1 MAEAE
6 RKPRSRKTKVKTKV
20 TPTAPVIRVSRKD
33 DSAARQRQLDSTE
46 GATSTSK
53 PENHPTSI
61 TQENRTV
68 PKDIS
73 EEQVENKDRTT
84 SIQEQDTKGVTTGN
98 EDKTVTI
105 QEQETGGIS
114 SLKEPIDTQE
124 NVQANLTSD
133 EISPKPAQDNIPDE
147 KPIELQ
153 DKGTDI
159 SSSNQV
165 TIPEEVDIQ
174 DEKLEPVEEEQ
185 NQMEDAVTESAA
197 DTQTFQLE
205 IPQTDVLPSNEPSE
219 APSEETSMPTHVP
232 DAVVKEESRTEV
244 TTGNTQ
250 VKSAVNLTEAQEED
264 DSVQSEQFPAAS
276 TDTYAMSVEE
286 THSEDILPERFAQPL
301 TEEQLQSLY
310 DNPLLPQ
317 LEEWVDCFLQQTNQ
331 NKHEFYQLVQQYYR
345 SRVSLAE
352 VQTGI
357 TDLQSRQEQ
366 LEGQLWITTDHVVT
380 AQGYCHDNVKVS
392 QTQNYHQVELSGVAC
407 VELSRVLHD
416 TRVQVHE
423 MYALAGYSAML
434 CRLQV
439 ETYLHQVLSSGCTN
453 PDTFDPSL
461 TAERDRV
468 RSCISV
474 LFTFQRR
481 PIRDQQFL
489 EDTQKW
495 IEKLCCCLLTAAT
508 FHDHLFLLNHV
519 LRCPSG
525 VGAWAASL
533 IQVPCPLP
541 DDATDVASAK
551 VHQFLVMLATLFNP
565 IRSRLELLK
574 LLKPVQVGG
583 QTQEQ
588 ADAPLNWTLVDEGGE
603 EEDDSADTW
612 ALLHENDL
620 VMLLQQFPFN
630 RFFCYIMNVHLSDSD
645 IVVSDVTEQHM
656 LWIFAL
662 CSTLVKLLS
671 EGLRNF
677 NRSRYRQF
685 VKRLGRLVRHT
696 IQHVSEVW
704 RLCKG
709 RLEHAQGDAQLPLG
723 KLQVE
728 YDHFFYR
735 SVVCILSAPRVG
747 ALQFLSD
754 LPYQQLSHTMQWQ
767 LLWLLHVDTVQDT
780 PPEEATTITQI
791 KALLQ
796 ESDMMVQMEDK
807 LCDLEQS
814 EAIFLLTACTNMA
827 RSHRGAD
834 NAFVDM
840 VVTHLYQVC
849 YVSSRTREFC
859 SKVGRELL
867 SSICLVH
874 PKAVSTLLERV
885 GSTMDHV
892 GLMSLY
898 LYKEMP
904 LHLWLPQSPDMVLL
918 ETWLLQSELHTP
930 EHRLARLIAAQL
942 NWGTNA
948 QGDRLFLPLE
958 LHRWM
963 GLLLTQVSNH
973 FMYNKEQAGLIA
985 AGIKQVTQLAAAA
998 RLTVGP
1004 DQQLTSWLWEVALQL
1019 RLHATEQP
1027 QPALSAGTIAQAV
1040 MEDVPNFTNDSSL
1053 QHLQRAV
1060 KTDMPIAL
1068 YIALAMTSVGH
1079 DKSEFLSSGLPL
1091 LLQLVEGGHI
1101 VPTIHVLAKITPLFL
1116 TCQHNILQE
1125 KRLLKVVEKV
1135 IQSDHSLTS
1144 SDMGPHCKLLCSMI
1158 QFQVQSGFVSARVSS
1173 TTVLELWVRL
1183 LTSLPQWWY
1192 NPQVLQVLDSL
1203 LQTAFRCKGGED
1215 MTISILY
1222 DRYKALLSTKTDP
1235 GVLVSLVSW
1244 MSSST
1249 GPPTFLDKPTQ
1260 TGVWVAYQVLQAES
1274 MWEEDTQ
1281 LRKMLENA
1289 LQQDSN
1295 ISVDGAVKNVSS
1307 ELHLPSAPPIHR
1319 LMIYRW
1325 AQQALATPLDHPLL
1339 PLIWQRFFQ
1348 IYLHRPAAD
1357 SGMSGRGGVGHRFF
1371 QAHAQSSLLK
1381 RLKKR
1386 LQETADFHYAASK
1399 KPTMTLDISSDTAP
1413 EDQREEP
1420 LVPSSDSAGVHH
1432 NLSKLFHSFYLWI
1445 DEPRLHD
1452 PNLYLP
1458 ALPQQYDAERLLS
1471 LFKNSQDTWLEFVD
1485 MDRVERDIAVMATE
1499 WVQHRQVKTVA
1510 ASRPSPD
1517 FSQPATSPMER
1528 HLMTSDLTQPPP
1540 SSGEMEPPVPGV
1552 PPQVLEDTTLL
1563 LATVEPHLQHL
1574 LHQARMYTE
1583 REQRHLTLDN
1593 TYLDLIPDHYHNK
1606 HVQLTLQIPC
1616 HSSFS
1621 LNSPSCKGP
1630 AQITLQYQEKTVDH
1644 AVDGQLKENRH
1655 QAEQV
1660 VDGAMSPP
1668 QQQLCASALF
1678 VERLITDLVNH
1689 SYSQQQEGTAR
1700 QDTREVGTSLF
1711 YKLVRCVDEDN
1722 RQYPPTRQFFSSCIE
1737 TLGQA
1742 FIRNNPTQAE
1752 FLLRAM
1758 LIMDSEFIGKNPDE
1772 AGKLLQATLAA
1783 PALCGLLG
1791 PHFSPNQAGVAFINM
1806 YTDVTRVPDSHG
1818 VDLAFMLLTKFD
1830 VQMWLESCRPSLTD
1844 RSLLV
1849 DTIRRALLLCG
1860 PEPKTDMLMVF
1871 EVYQSHLQSML
1882 RYSFPDHFGDVL
1894 KVLLQGSDSK
1904 QLSPVCWK
1912 TTLRTLGCTELGST
1926 ADSVTLAS
1934 LTPEQVTETLGWLAS
1949 HYMKLRTGSQQL
1961 TVNGLYCEMEGYVQH
1976 IAQLLGLLF
1985 TTLLQTEPGGSVV
1998 PSHSFESEVESLWAL
2013 LQSAYEPWIAS
2024 LDAAKLGP
2032 SSVPSGVGLCMPWTE
2047 KESELAAGVM
2057 DNFTNCLQ
2065 LLFTKYEGALPT
2077 HSQDVLALTW
2087 RYYASSLARSD
2098 QPHVLKV
2105 YHDSLVTLPW
2115 EHFYPDIH
2123 AFNLMMKLLEESHPV
2138 CQSFLCS
2145 VFIRLDCVTMVSDY
2159 CSHDLPEIVARL
2171 HQCLLHLLVHFSV
2184 QEGEVVRGKIHE
2196 AERFGWHYL
2205 SAAAYQSTMS
2215 WLVDAANPDLVL
2227 FLGQPSPQPLRLMKI
2242 AAGFKPEM
2250 QVQYG
2255 DASRKQQLYV
2265 HGVVELVCR
2274 CVARRKVDI
2283 SCYQPVITGLLG
2295 DIESLAGSALDSHHQ
2310 HSQMVALLSEAL
2322 GLLNNCPPDERK
2334 VETLARF
2341 FWEWLESNSCSCL
2354 VLPVVTAGC
2363 RTLASPAHMARM
2375 VECGIEVF
2383 LISGL
2388 VENVQNSWDQVLAAV
2403 EIPELAQEDFL
2414 SECLEHGCFLTL
2426 YAYVLQRLPMGQ
2438 GPKDEMRLAEQLLTW
2453 TAAAKPRADN
2463 EAKLL
2468 LWWWQVLRIC
2478 LQQVDRNLPLK
2489 DVFCALMNLTSSLTT
2504 LGEDKSATGLL
2515 GALGLGKRSPLSHR
2529 FRLVCRGLST
2539 FLLAQAR
2546 SVSFLR
2552 LQPGDPHA
2560 VGQALSGPLPGVLPT
2575 TEGPSPKAVQSL
2587 ANLEALQTNKQYS
2600 SLKSHIQYIYS
2611 FTVDPLHTLRDAP
2624 PLLTH
2629 LAQLLFQDQ
2638 NYLSLLHVQAQ
2649 GTYHR

>member
-1 MAEAE
+1 MFRVQRLTKMAEAE
-6 RKPRSRKTKVKTKV
+6 RKPRSTSRKTKAKTKV
-20 TPTAPVIRVSRKD
+20 TPTAPSRRGTSKD
-33 DSAARQRQLDSTE
+33 ESVAGRRQLDSTVE
-46 GATSTSK
+46 TRI
-53 PENHPTSI
+53 PLELEDRQI
-61 TQENRTV
+61 TCTTEENRTV
-68 PKDIS
+68 PKDIAEHEDDS
-73 EEQVENKDRTT
+73 NSV
-84 SIQEQDTKGVTTGN
+84 QEKVIEDITARN
-98 EDKTVTI
+98 EDSCKTV
-105 QEQETGGIS
+105 QDQETEDIS
-114 SLKEPIDTQE
+114 SIKEPVDTQE
-124 NVQANLTSD
+124 NKQVNLTSK
-133 EISPKPAQDNIPDE
+133 EIPTQHLPDSIPDA
-147 KPIELQ
+147 ELQ
-153 DKGTDI
+153 VQAKDSNIT
-159 SSSNQV
+159 SSNYV
-165 TIPEEVDIQ
+165 TFPEEV
-174 DEKLEPVEEEQ
+174 ETKNKTLEEFEEEQ
-185 NQMEDAVTESAA
+185 NQEEDPPVSTPEVVLSVTTESAA
-197 DTQTFQLE
+197 VETQTCQPEE
-205 IPQTDVLPSNEPSE
+205 IPQTNVLPSNEASE
-219 APSEETSMPTHVP
+219 AQSEPVEIPEVAT
-232 DAVVKEESRTEV
+232 KEEGRKESTTEE
-244 TTGNTQ
+244 TQ
-250 VKSAVNLTEAQEED
+250 VKYVVNLTVTQEED
-264 DSVQSEQFPAAS
+264 DSVQGEQLPVAS
-276 TDTYAMSVEE
+276 TDAHSVSIEE
-286 THSEDILPERFAQPL
+286 TQVLPEGFTQPL
-301 TEEQLQSLY
+301 TQEQLQSLY

-331 NKHEFYQLVQQYYR
+331 SKHEFYQLVQQYFR

-352 VQTGI
+352 VHAGI
-357 TDLQSRQEQ
+357 ADLQSRQEQ
-366 LEGQLWITTDHVVT
+366 LEDQLWVTTDHIVT

-392 QTQNYHQVELSGVAC
+392 QTQNYKQVELSGVAC

-416 TRVQVHE
+416 TRVQVHDT
-423 MYALAGYSAML
+423 YALAGYSAIL

-439 ETYLHQVLSSGCTN
+439 ETYLHQVLSTCQTDS
-453 PDTFDPSL
+453 DTFDPNM
-461 TAERDRV
+461 TAQRERV

-489 EDTQKW
+489 EDIQNW
-495 IEKLCCCLLTAAT
+495 IEKLSCCLLRTAT
-508 FHDHLFLLNHV
+508 FHDRLFLLNHV

-525 VGAWAASL
+525 VGSWAAVL
-533 IQVPCPLP
+533 IQVPCPSP
-541 DDATDVASAK
+541 DDSADVASAQ

-565 IRSRLELLK
+565 IRNRLELLK
-574 LLKPVQVGG
+574 LLKPVQVAG

-603 EEDDSADTW
+603 EEDDSTDTW

-620 VMLLQQFPFN
+620 VLLLQQFPFN
-630 RFFCYIMNVHLSDSD
+630 RFFCYVMNVHLSDTD
-645 IVVSDVTEQHM
+645 LVVSEVTERHM

-709 RLEHAQGDAQLPLG
+709 RLEHAQGDTQLPVG
-723 KLQVE
+723 KLQLE

-767 LLWLLHVDTVQDT
+767 LLWLLHVDSIQDS
-780 PPEEATTITQI
+780 PPEEAATITQI

-807 LCDLEQS
+807 LCELEQS

-827 RSHRGAD
+827 RSHTGAD
-834 NAFVDM
+834 NAFVDI
-840 VVTHLYQVC
+840 VVTHLYKLC
-849 YVSSRTREFC
+849 YVSTRTREFC

-874 PKAVSTLLERV
+874 PTAASTLMERV
-885 GSTMDHV
+885 GSTMDQV

-898 LYKEMP
+898 LYKDLP
-904 LHLWLPQSPDMVLL
+904 LHLWLPQAPDMVLL
-918 ETWLLQSELHTP
+918 EKWLLQTELQSP
-930 EHRLARLIAAQL
+930 EHRLARLIAARL

-948 QGDRLFLPLE
+948 QGDRLFLPLK

-963 GLLLTQVSNH
+963 GLLLVQVSNH

-1004 DQQLTSWLWEVALQL
+1004 DQQLSTWLWEVALQL

-1027 QPALSAGTIAQAV
+1027 QPALSAGNSTQAV
-1040 MEDVPNFTNDSSL
+1040 SQDIPNLTDDSSL

-1060 KTDMPIAL
+1060 KSDMPIAL
-1068 YIALAMTSVGH
+1068 YTALAMTSVGH
-1079 DKSEFLSSGLPL
+1079 DKTEFLSSGLPL
-1091 LLQLVEGGHI
+1091 LLQLVEGGHV
-1101 VPTIHVLAKITPLFL
+1101 VPTIHILAKITPLFL
-1116 TCQHNILQE
+1116 TCQHNILQD
-1125 KRLLKVVEKV
+1125 KRFLKIVEKV

-1144 SDMGPHCKLLCSMI
+1144 SNMGPHCKLLCSMI

-1173 TTVLELWVRL
+1173 TTVLELWVRM

-1192 NPQVLQVLDSL
+1192 SPQVLQVLDSL

-1244 MSSST
+1244 MSSSV

-1260 TGVWVAYQVLQAES
+1260 SDVWVAYQVLQAES

-1295 ISVDGAVKNVSS
+1295 ITVEGAVKAVSS
-1307 ELHLPSAPPIHR
+1307 ELHLPSAPPLPR

-1325 AQQALATPLDHPLL
+1325 AGQALATPLDHPLL
-1339 PLIWQRFFQ
+1339 PLVWQRFFQ

-1357 SGMSGRGGVGHRFF
+1357 QGMAGRGGVGHRFF
-1371 QAHAQSSLLK
+1371 QAHSQSSLLK
-1381 RLKKR
+1381 KLKKR
-1386 LQETADFHYAASK
+1386 LQEAADFHYAASK
-1399 KPTMTLDISSDTAP
+1399 TPAMTLDVSSDTAP
-1413 EDQREEP
+1413 EDQSEEP
-1420 LVPSSDSAGVHH
+1420 LVPSSDSAGLHH

-1445 DEPRLHD
+1445 EEPRLHD
-1452 PNLYLP
+1452 PDLYLP

-1471 LFKNSQDTWLEFVD
+1471 LFKNSQDAWLEFVD
-1485 MDRVERDIAVMATE
+1485 MEKVERDVAVMATE
-1499 WVQHRQVKTVA
+1499 WVQHRQVKTAVT
-1510 ASRPSPD
+1510 SRSSPD
-1517 FSQPATSPMER
+1517 FSQPATSPLER
-1528 HLMTSDLTQPPP
+1528 HLMASDLTQPPP
-1540 SSGEMEPPVPGV
+1540 HAGEQEPPVPDV
-1552 PPQVLEDTTLL
+1552 PAQVLEDTALL
-1563 LATVEPHLQHL
+1563 MVTVEPHLQHL
-1574 LHQARMYTE
+1574 LHQARMFTE

-1593 TYLDLIPDHYHNK
+1593 KYLDLIPDHFHNK

-1621 LNSPSCKGP
+1621 LNSPNCKGP
-1630 AQITLQYQEKTVDH
+1630 AQITLQYQEKTLDP
-1644 AVDGQLKENRH
+1644 AVDSQLRENRL

-1668 QQQLCASALF
+1668 QQQLCASALY

-1689 SYSQQQEGTAR
+1689 SYSQQQEGGTR
-1700 QDTREVGTSLF
+1700 LDTREAGTSLF
-1711 YKLVRCVDEDN
+1711 YKLVRCVDDDN

-1737 TLGQA
+1737 TLGQ
-1742 FIRNNPTQAE
+1742 
-1752 FLLRAM
+1752 
-1758 LIMDSEFIGKNPDE
+1758 EFIGKNPEE
-1772 AGKLLQATLAA
+1772 AGKLLQATLAT

-1830 VQMWLESCRPSLTD
+1830 VQMWLEGCRPSLTD
-1844 RSLLV
+1844 RSHLV
-1849 DTIRRALLLCG
+1849 DTIGKALLLCG
-1860 PEPKTDMLMVF
+1860 PEPKSDMLMVF

-1894 KVLLQGSDSK
+1894 QVLLQGSDSK
-1904 QLSPVCWK
+1904 ELSPLCWK
-1912 TTLRTLGCTELGST
+1912 NTLKTLGCAELGST
-1926 ADSVTLAS
+1926 GDSVTLTS
-1934 LTPEQVTETLGWLAS
+1934 LTPEQVTEALGWMGS
-1949 HYMKLRTGSQQL
+1949 HYMKLRRSSQQL
-1961 TVNGLYCEMEGYVQH
+1961 VLQGLYCEQQGYVQH
-1976 IAQLLGLLF
+1976 IAQLLRLLF
-1985 TTLLQTEPGGSVV
+1985 TTLLQTDAGSAV
-1998 PSHSFESEVESLWAL
+1998 PSQNFESEVENLWTL

-2024 LDAAKLGP
+2024 LDAAELVS
-2032 SSVPSGVGLCMPWTE
+2032 SSVPSGVGQCMPWTE
-2047 KESELAAGVM
+2047 EECELAAGVM

-2065 LLFTKYEGALPT
+2065 LLFSNYKGALPT
-2077 HSQDVLALTW
+2077 HSHDVLALMW
-2087 RYYASSLARSD
+2087 RYYCSSLARSD
-2098 QPHVLKV
+2098 QPHVLRV

-2115 EHFYPDIH
+2115 EHFYPDIQ
-2123 AFNLMMKLLEESHPV
+2123 AFNFMMKLLEESHPV
-2138 CQSFLCS
+2138 CRSFLCS

-2159 CSHDLPEIVARL
+2159 CRHDPPEIRARL
-2171 HQCLLHLLVHFSV
+2171 LECLLHLLVHFSV
-2184 QEGEVVRGKIHE
+2184 QEGEVVSGRVQE
-2196 AERFGWHYL
+2196 AEQFDWQHL
-2205 SAAAYQSTMS
+2205 SAAAYQNTMS
-2215 WLVDAANPDLVL
+2215 WLVDAANPDVVL
-2227 FLGQPSPQPLRLMKI
+2227 FLGQPSPQPIGLMKI

-2250 QVQYG
+2250 QVQNG
-2255 DASRKQQLYV
+2255 DVLRKQQLYV
-2265 HGVVELVCR
+2265 RGVVELVCR
-2274 CVARRKVDI
+2274 CVARRNLNI
-2283 SCYQPVITGLLG
+2283 SCYQPIITGLLT

-2322 GLLNNCPPDERK
+2322 GLLNNCPPDQNK

-2354 VLPVVTAGC
+2354 VLPLVTAGC

-2383 LISGL
+2383 LNSGL
-2388 VENVQNSWDQVLAAV
+2388 EENVQCGWDQVLAAV
-2403 EIPELAQEDFL
+2403 EIPELAQQDFL
-2414 SECLEHGCFLTL
+2414 SECLQHGCFLTL
-2426 YAYVLQRLPMGQ
+2426 YTCVLQRLPMCQ
-2438 GPKDEMRLAEQLLTW
+2438 APRDEMTLAEQLLSW

-2478 LQQVDRNLPLK
+2478 LQQVDRNQPLK
-2489 DVFCALMNLTSSLTT
+2489 VVFCALMNLTSSLAT
-2504 LGEDKSATGLL
+2504 LGEDKSAAGLL

-2560 VGQALSGPLPGVLPT
+2560 VGQVPPGHLPGMPST
-2575 TEGPSPKAVQSL
+2575 SEGPSPKALQSL

-2600 SLKSHIQYIYS
+2600 SLKSHIQYIHS
-2611 FTVDPLHTLRDAP
+2611 FTMDPLHTLRDAP
-2624 PLLTH
+2624 ALLAH
-2629 LAQLLFQDQ
+2629 LSKVLFPEH
-2638 NYLSLLHVQAQ
+2638 NYLSLLHGHAQ
-2649 GTYHR
+2649 GMYQR

>member
-20 TPTAPVIRVSRKD
+20 TPTAPAIRVSRND
-33 DSAARQRQLDSTE
+33 DSAARQRQLDSTTE
-46 GATSTSK
+46 TKVTLK
-53 PENHPTSI
+53 PEEHQSSTTEESI
-61 TQENRTV
+61 TVTV
-68 PKDIS
+68 PKDVIKK
-73 EEQVENKDRTT
+73 QAENKDT
-84 SIQEQDTKGVTTGN
+84 SATVQEPDTEDVTVKN
-98 EDKTVTI
+98 EDNSSTI
-105 QEQETGGIS
+105 EEQELDRIS
-114 SLKEPIDTQE
+114 SIKEPIETQE
-124 NVQANLTSD
+124 NVQVTSE
-133 EISPKPAQDNIPDE
+133 EIPPKPVQDNVPCDE
-147 KPIELQ
+147 PLELQ
-153 DKGTDI
+153 DRDTDT
-159 SSSNQV
+159 SKSNQV
-165 TIPEEVDIQ
+165 ATPEDVDIQ
-174 DEKLEPVEEEQ
+174 DEKFEQVEEEQ
-185 NQMEDAVTESAA
+185 NQTEDPAVSTTNVVSSVTENVV
-197 DTQTFQLE
+197 DTKTFHPEEVL
-205 IPQTDVLPSNEPSE
+205 QTDVLPSNESDE
-219 APSEETSMPTHVP
+219 VCGEETSVPTHRP
-232 DAVVKEESRTEV
+232 NAVVKEDSRREAITEEMRA
-244 TTGNTQ
+244 
-250 VKSAVNLTEAQEED
+250 KSVVNLTETQEEED
-264 DSVQSEQFPAAS
+264 GVQSEQLPVAS
-276 TDTYAMSVEE
+276 TDVHTMSVEE
-286 THSEDILPERFAQPL
+286 THSDILPEGFAQPL
-301 TEEQLQSLY
+301 TQDQLQSLY

-331 NKHEFYQLVQQYYR
+331 SKHEFYQLVQQYYR
-345 SRVSLAE
+345 SRVGLAE
-352 VQTGI
+352 VQAGI

-366 LEGQLWITTDHVVT
+366 LEGQLWVTTDHVIT

-392 QTQNYHQVELSGVAC
+392 QTQNYRQVELSGVAC

-423 MYALAGYSAML
+423 MYALSGYSAML

-439 ETYLHQVLSSGCTN
+439 ETYLHQVLSSSCTDT
-453 PDTFDPSL
+453 DTFTNMLADR
-461 TAERDRV
+461 ERV

-495 IEKLCCCLLTAAT
+495 IEKLCCCLLTAPT

-525 VGAWAASL
+525 VGAWAAPL

-541 DDATDVASAK
+541 DDATDVSSAK

-565 IRSRLELLK
+565 IRSRQELLK
-574 LLKPVQVGG
+574 LLKPVQVAG

-588 ADAPLNWTLVDEGGE
+588 APLNWTLVDEGGE
-603 EEDDSADTW
+603 EEDDLADTW

-620 VMLLQQFPFN
+620 VTLLQQFPFN
-630 RFFCYIMNVHLSDSD
+630 RFFCYIMNVHLSDTD
-645 IVVSDVTEQHM
+645 IVVSDITERHM

-767 LLWLLHVDTVQDT
+767 LLWLLHVDSIQDS
-780 PPEEATTITQI
+780 PPAEATTITQI

-796 ESDMMVQMEDK
+796 ESDMMVQLEDK
-807 LCDLEQS
+807 LCELEQS

-827 RSHRGAD
+827 RSHAGTD
-834 NAFVDM
+834 NTFVDM
-840 VVTHLYQVC
+840 VVMHLYQVC

-867 SSICLVH
+867 SSICLIH

-885 GSTMDHV
+885 GSTMEQV

-918 ETWLLQSELHTP
+918 ETWLLQSELQSP

-948 QGDRLFLPLE
+948 QGDRLFLPLD

-973 FMYNKEQAGLIA
+973 FLYNKEQAGLIA

-998 RLTVGP
+998 RLTAGP
-1004 DQQLTSWLWEVALQL
+1004 DQQLSTWLWEVGLQL

-1040 MEDVPNFTNDSSL
+1040 IRDVPSFTNDSSL

-1079 DKSEFLSSGLPL
+1079 DKNEFLSSGLPL

-1101 VPTIHVLAKITPLFL
+1101 VPTIHILAKITPLFL

-1125 KRLLKVVEKV
+1125 KRFLKVVEKV

-1144 SDMGPHCKLLCSMI
+1144 SNMGPHCKLLCSMI

-1192 NPQVLQVLDSL
+1192 NTQVLQVLDSL

-1244 MSSST
+1244 MSSSA

-1260 TGVWVAYQVLQAES
+1260 SDVWVAYQVLQAES

-1281 LRKMLENA
+1281 LRKLLENA

-1307 ELHLPSAPPIHR
+1307 ELHLPSAPPLHR

-1339 PLIWQRFFQ
+1339 PLVWQRFFQ

-1357 SGMSGRGGVGHRFF
+1357 SGMAGRGGVGHRFF
-1371 QAHAQSSLLK
+1371 QAHSQSSLLK
-1381 RLKKR
+1381 KLKKR
-1386 LQETADFHYAASK
+1386 LQEAADFHYAASK
-1399 KPTMTLDISSDTAP
+1399 TPAMTLDLASETDP

-1420 LVPSSDSAGVHH
+1420 LVPGSNSAGVHH
-1432 NLSKLFHSFYLWI
+1432 DLSKLFHSFYLWI

-1499 WVQHRQVKTVA
+1499 WVQHRQVKTA
-1510 ASRPSPD
+1510 ATSRPSPD
-1517 FSQPATSPMER
+1517 FSLPATSPMER

-1540 SSGEMEPPVPGV
+1540 SAGEQEPPVPDV

-1574 LHQARMYTE
+1574 LHQARLFTE

-1593 TYLDLIPDHYHNK
+1593 TYLDLIPDHFHNK
-1606 HVQLTLQIPC
+1606 HVSLTLQIPC

-1621 LNSPSCKGP
+1621 LNSPTCKGP

-1644 AVDGQLKENRH
+1644 AVDGQLKENRL

-1660 VDGAMSPP
+1660 VDSAMSPP
-1668 QQQLCASALF
+1668 RQQLCASALF

-1689 SYSQQQEGTAR
+1689 SYSQHEEGHAR
-1700 QDTREVGTSLF
+1700 LDTKEAGTSLF

-1737 TLGQA
+1737 TLGQ
-1742 FIRNNPTQAE
+1742 
-1752 FLLRAM
+1752 
-1758 LIMDSEFIGKNPDE
+1758 EFIGKNPDE

-1844 RSLLV
+1844 RSHLV
-1849 DTIRRALLLCG
+1849 DTIGKALLLCG
-1860 PEPKTDMLMVF
+1860 TEPKSDMLMVF

-1894 KVLLQGSDSK
+1894 QVLLQGSDSK
-1904 QLSPVCWK
+1904 ELSPLCWK
-1912 TTLRTLGCTELGST
+1912 NTLRTLGCAEMGST

-1934 LTPEQVTETLGWLAS
+1934 LTPEQVTETLGWLSS
-1949 HYMKLRTGSQQL
+1949 HYMKLRAGSQQL
-1961 TVNGLYCEMEGYVQH
+1961 AVNGLYCELQGYVQH
-1976 IAQLLGLLF
+1976 IAQLLALLF
-1985 TTLLQTEPGGSVV
+1985 STLLQTEPGGPVV
-1998 PSHSFESEVESLWAL
+1998 PSHNFESEVENLWAL

-2024 LDAAKLGP
+2024 LDAAKLGS

-2047 KESELAAGVM
+2047 KEGELAAGVM

-2065 LLFTKYEGALPT
+2065 LLFTKYKDALPT

-2087 RYYASSLARSD
+2087 RYYASVLAQSD
-2098 QPHVLKV
+2098 QPHVLRV

-2123 AFNLMMKLLEESHPV
+2123 AFNLMMKLLEECHPV

-2159 CSHDLPEIVARL
+2159 CRHDLPEIVARL
-2171 HQCLLHLLVHFSV
+2171 HECLLHLLVHFSV
-2184 QEGEVVRGKIHE
+2184 QEGEVVSGRIQE
-2196 AERFGWHYL
+2196 AEQFGWHFL
-2205 SAAAYQSTMS
+2205 SAAAYQNTMS

-2227 FLGQPSPQPLRLMKI
+2227 FLGQPAPQPIRLMKI
-2242 AAGFKPEM
+2242 AAGFKPEI

-2274 CVARRKVDI
+2274 CVARRKVNI

-2295 DIESLAGSALDSHHQ
+2295 DIESLAGSALDSHEQ

-2354 VLPVVTAGC
+2354 VLPMVTAGC

-2383 LISGL
+2383 LNSGL
-2388 VENVQNSWDQVLAAV
+2388 EENVQSGWDQVLAAV
-2403 EIPELAQEDFL
+2403 EIPELAQGDFL
-2414 SECLEHGCFLTL
+2414 SECLQHGCFLTL
-2426 YAYVLQRLPMGQ
+2426 YAYVLQRLPMCQ
-2438 GPKDEMRLAEQLLTW
+2438 VPKDEMALADQLLSW

-2478 LQQVDRNLPLK
+2478 LQHVDRNQPLK

-2504 LGEDKSATGLL
+2504 LGEDKSAAGLL

-2552 LQPGDPHA
+2552 LRPGDPHA
-2560 VGQALSGPLPGVLPT
+2560 VGQVQSGPLPSMLPA

-2587 ANLEALQTNKQYS
+2587 ANLESLQTNKQYL
-2600 SLKSHIQYIYS
+2600 SLKSHIQYIYG

-2624 PLLTH
+2624 PLLAH
-2629 LAQLLFQDQ
+2629 LSKVLFQDQ
-2638 NYLSLLHVQAQ
+2638 NYLSLLHIQAQ
-2649 GTYHR
+2649 GTYGR